1 MPNDDDRAREEAA
14 QAIGLRVDL
23 PQCLARCSQTPSHRA
38 RWRRSVRRT
47 WQTTP
52 GSRSAILSLGR
63 KACCD
68 IASGLAKRSVARSE
82 PPFWLGIGPATPSRS
97 VL

>member
-14 QAIGLRVDL
+14 PAVGLRLDIT
-23 PQCLARCSQTPSHRA
+23 QCLATCAQTPSRRA
-38 RWRRSVRRT
+38 RWRRSVRRI
-47 WQTTP
+47 WPTT
-52 GSRSAILSLGR
+52 RSAILSLGR